1 MKLPRTIPWP
11 WIVLLTGLFGVALIV
26 LIGLVG
32 CSSSYWVKTR
42 DPVLVLAIHE
52 VSNPCGRTD
61 LDGCFMPSFGTI
73 EIKRGLPALLRECV
87 FLHEMHHAAGFT
99 HEEHAIQFATDCGDG
114 RIVN

>member
-1 MKLPRTIPWP
+1 MRPPRRIPWP
-11 WIVLLTGLFGVALIV
+11 WIVLLTGLFGIV
-26 LIGLVG
+26 LIGLTG
-32 CSSSYWVKTR
+32 CASSYWVKTR

-73 EIKRGLPALLRECV
+73 EIKKGLHQLLRDCV
-87 FLHEMHHAAGFT
+87 LAHEMKHAEGYT
-99 HEEHAIQFATDCGDG
+99 HEEIKGFSTDCGDG